1 MNTLTLLNRGLKYK
15 EDYQV
20 KSVPKSHF
28 TVQQSFYRVT
38 APRMFNTALIIQNE
52 ETSNRWSNCN
62 RNVELF
68 FFSCILMIVEN

>member
-1 MNTLTLLNRGLKYK
+1 MNTLTLLNRGLKCK

-28 TVQQSFYRVT
+28 TVQQSFYSVT
-38 APRMFNTALIIQNE
+38 APRMFNTALLIQNE

-62 RNVELF
+62 RMKNCF
-68 FFSCILMIVEN
+68 FQCMLMIVEN

>member
-1 MNTLTLLNRGLKYK
+1 MNTLTLLNRGLKYN

-28 TVQQSFYRVT
+28 TVQQSFYSVT
-38 APRMFNTALIIQNE
+38 APRMFNTALLIQN

-62 RNVELF
+62 RIEELF
-68 FFSCILMIVEN
+68 FSSVC